1 MIRRMNEE
9 DLDRIVQ
16 IEKDLFPSGFWPR
29 KEFIY
34 EMQENPFACLLVLE
48 EEGKIQG
55 YGDLWIMYEQA
66 QVANIAIVRSCQGQG
81 KGSELLQ
88 AMISLAEEKNC
99 ETMSLEVRLSNTRAI
114 ALYEKFG
121 FIQANIRKNYYE
133 DGEDA
138 YLMIKPLGGAL

>member
-9 DLDRIVQ
+9 DLDAVVQ
-16 IEKDLFPSGFWPR
+16 MEKDLFPSGCWPK
-29 KEFIY
+29 KEFLY
-34 EMQENPFACLLVLE
+34 EMQENPFAWLLVLE
-48 EEGKIQG
+48 EEGEIQG

-66 QVANIAIVRSCQGQG
+66 QIANIAVARSWQGQG

-88 AMISLAEEKNC
+88 AMIALAAEKGC
-99 ETMSLEVRLSNTRAI
+99 ETMSLEVRLSNSRAL
-114 ALYEKFG
+114 ALYEKYG

-138 YLMIKPLGGAL
+138 NLMIKPLGGTL